1 MRVLF
6 RSHRTY
12 ERDRLVGFGLS
23 VLLADRRVTI
33 ASDDAENGF
42 LSRITYLSTLE
53 YRMKR
58 VIAPLGLCLALAACG
73 QSGDSAIT
81 PPEPA
86 EPSSAVI
93 PPGTRSSP
101 APTTTVVSGAG
112 DTYGLPYGIELDF
125 PHTLRVERDRK
136 STRLNSS
143 N

>member
-1 MRVLF
+1 
-6 RSHRTY
+6 
-12 ERDRLVGFGLS
+12 
-23 VLLADRRVTI
+23 
-33 ASDDAENGF
+33 
-42 LSRITYLSTLE
+42 
-53 YRMKR
+53 MKR

-125 PHTLRVERDRK
+125 PHTLRVEIGIAHVLTPVTNAHLVCRPHLAKKKRR
-136 STRLNSS
+136 TH
-143 N
+143 

>member
-1 MRVLF
+1 
-6 RSHRTY
+6 
-12 ERDRLVGFGLS
+12 
-23 VLLADRRVTI
+23 
-33 ASDDAENGF
+33 
-42 LSRITYLSTLE
+42 
-53 YRMKR
+53 MKR

-125 PHTLRVERDRK
+125 PHTLRVERRSEEHTSELQSLMRISYAVFFLTK
-136 STRLNSS
+136 KNITNK
-143 N
+143 